1 MNLGFEGLL
10 PADINLDQLRGL
22 NVLVRLIR
30 KPWLGLLGIGLV
42 RSPRLLTERLIW
54 GLGQRRPFSTLR
66 IMWCTG
72 IGWGRFD

>member
-42 RSPRLLTERLIW
+42 RSPGLLTERLIW
-54 GLGQRRPFSTLR
+54 GLGQRRPFSTLC
-66 IMWCTG
+66 IIWCTG